1 MSAKALGLTALLVA
15 VVAVSA
21 VAAAATPAALA
32 ARVGRQLAGGWGPI
46 KDVSDPHIQELG
58 GWAVA
63 EHARRANDGL
73 RFGEVTGGE
82 QQLVSGMNYKLVLK
96 RRTGRSCTSSG
107 GPTPASSSPLRRRG
121 DQERERRRRPFSWS
135 PL

>member
-63 EHARRANDGL
+63 EHARLANDGL

-82 QQLVSGMNYKLVLK
+82 QQVVSGMNYKLVLDA
-96 RRTGRSCTSSG
+96 TDANGAVAAYEAFVYERSWTNTRELKSFA
-107 GPTPASSSPLRRRG
+107 PAS
-121 DQERERRRRPFSWS
+121 
-135 PL
+135 